1 MEMDNWTWWPTS
13 KLTSTWTSTSIS
25 TSTSIIWW
33 ESWSQGLVNWAQ
45 TFSTQCFPGLRIFL
59 ALQVYYNAPPMLQI
73 LNTCTIVLQM
83 STWHQWRRQGNWLQ
97 PKPGLRPPKAARQSD
112 RFVKT
117 WLESLSGR
125 RWGGNLGW
133 MEFKIHLL
141 RAEKQTG
148 RRRAWQRDWLQNVG
162 RPGGQTT
169 EGKMTNCKFSNHN
182 MRRKTPSNFSS
193 VGGSILMY
201 W

>member
-1 MEMDNWTWWPTS
+1 MEIQFWWD
-13 KLTSTWTSTSIS
+13 
-25 TSTSIIWW
+25 
-33 ESWSQGLVNWAQ
+33 SWSQGLVNWAQ

-148 RRRAWQRDWLQNVG
+148 RRWLITECWETRGSNNWGKNDQLQVFQPQHEKEDTFKLFLGGWQHLTRG
-162 RPGGQTT
+162 
-169 EGKMTNCKFSNHN
+169 
-182 MRRKTPSNFSS
+182 
-193 VGGSILMY
+193 ILMY